1 MLLVGEKDDMKDKR
15 DQGVKQ
21 RRGINRGT
29 DRGRGE
35 EKWGTAVEQ
44 QDK

>member
-1 MLLVGEKDDMKDKR
+1 MLLLVGEKDDMKDKR

-21 RRGINRGT
+21 RRGINRG
-29 DRGRGE
+29 RGE